1 MSGSLTVKPSI
12 QSKKGKGMHV
22 LLWELSDKEDKM
34 GIGLD
39 VPEDPQQPYLHDYCA
54 YMDVSEQMSEG

>member
-1 MSGSLTVKPSI
+1 
-12 QSKKGKGMHV
+12 MHV

-39 VPEDPQQPYLHDYCA
+39 VPEDPQQPWLHDYCA
-54 YMDVSEQMSEG
+54 YMDVSEQMPEG